1 MQPNLMMDAG
11 YSWVFL
17 SHNVRKL
24 RAVPTLSG
32 LLQSWAPTRYKGEA
46 LTILG
51 THKVMTMANIR
62 LGISYKHLHFFL
74 TLQAPGILFSLDN
87 GFSNVFVKE
96 KDQ

>member
-62 LGISYKHLHFFL
+62 LGISYKHLHFF
-74 TLQAPGILFSLDN
+74 
-87 GFSNVFVKE
+87 
-96 KDQ
+96 